1 MMILR
6 LREAMSHRERKKL
19 RTKEQLTECAL
30 RLFMQRGY
38 DATRVEDIVAE
49 VNVVPRTFFRYF
61 SSKDDALFHWYD
73 IVEEVTLANLRDR
86 PPGEG
91 VVTSLLAMY
100 DETVH
105 ALVAQQHIAVG
116 LIHLAARSPQ
126 LRDRL
131 DVIRYGHQRDIAGVL
146 ARRLQP
152 ADAIVAEMV
161 TGAVCSVHTMAVDR
175 WAANGGTRDL
185 QEFVDEVMALP
196 RRLLANVDA
205 NYVLR

>member
-1 MMILR
+1 LK
-6 LREAMSHRERKKL
+6 EAMSHRERKKL

-49 VNVVPRTFFRYF
+49 VDVVPRTFFRYF

-91 VVTSLLAMY
+91 VVTSLLATY
-100 DETVH
+100 DKTVH
-105 ALVAQQHIAVG
+105 ALVAQQRIAVG
-116 LIHLAARSPQ
+116 LIHLAARSSQ

-131 DVIRYGHQRDIAGVL
+131 AVVRYRHQRDIARVL
-146 ARRLQP
+146 TRRLPP
-152 ADAIVAEMV
+152 ADAIVAELV
-161 TGAVCSVHTMAVDR
+161 AGAVCSVHTMAVDR
-175 WAANGGTRDL
+175 WAGDGGTGDL
-185 QEFVDEVMALP
+185 QACVDEVMAMP
-196 RRLLANVDA
+196 RRLLAHVDA
-205 NYVLR
+205 KYVLR